1 MDQGLYKWYQSR
13 LRGVI
18 HGSGLCAIVLDST
31 RTSRGRRKLWIKRE
45 VLRTPADLNAPKV
58 LLIISNVPK
67 EWRAMSLGKSTAQ
80 GSTSTTGRALT
91 SVLHQNYSQ
100 NSNDEQLV
108 PCGGELLR

>member
-1 MDQGLYKWYQSR
+1 MKVMTAVTYW
-13 LRGVI
+13 
-18 HGSGLCAIVLDST
+18 
-31 RTSRGRRKLWIKRE
+31 GRRKLWIKRE
-45 VLRTPADLNAPKV
+45 VLRTPADINAPKV

-108 PCGGELLR
+108 PCGGELLRC